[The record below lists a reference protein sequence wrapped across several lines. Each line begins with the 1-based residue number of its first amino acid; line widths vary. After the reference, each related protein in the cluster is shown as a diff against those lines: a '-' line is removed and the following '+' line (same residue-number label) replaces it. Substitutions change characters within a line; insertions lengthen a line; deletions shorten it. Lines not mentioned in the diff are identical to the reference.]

1 MHGGSGDLQGVAVP
15 SPSSPLTLLHRFT
28 FTSLISTL
36 LVGIVFAAVA
46 GRVAESYAIRSQARA
61 TAVYV
66 TEFVAP
72 RLVAKD
78 FDGPPATARVQFE
91 FALRNLIGKAG
102 ISSVSVR
109 NRRGEILYAQEPAGI
124 PLPPSPALEDALRG
138 RLQWR
143 WLRSSGQVEVFVPI
157 LVGNDLRPVGVYQ
170 VASDLGEMAQT
181 LVRLKWSVWAV
192 VILGMLLLYG
202 VLFTI
207 VRDASRKLQRQE
219 DALRRAFAGAVQSLA
234 NAVDARDNA
243 LANHSSRVS
252 YYGAAVAREVG
263 LSDEAIADVQIVG
276 ALHDLG
282 KIGIPDGMLTKRGPL
297 TRREWGIMRL
307 HPVYGYEIL
316 RPVPVS
322 ENVKLGV
329 RHSHERWDGEGYP
342 DGLAG
347 EQIPVIARIIA
358 VADAYEALT
367 TDRPYRRALSVE
379 EALEEIRSCSG
390 SQFDPRMVAAFVR
403 VLQYAP
409 QPQVAVA
416 TT

>member
-1 MHGGSGDLQGVAVP
+1 MHGGSGDLQGVALP
-15 SPSSPLTLLHRFT
+15 SPSSHITLLQRFT
-28 FTSLISTL
+28 LTSLISTL
-36 LVGIVFAAVA
+36 LVGIIFAAIA
-46 GRVAESYAIRSQARA
+46 GRVAENHALRSQARA
-61 TAVYV
+61 AAVYV
-66 TEFVAP
+66 SEFMAP

-78 FDGPPATARVQFE
+78 FQRAASARVQFE
-91 FALRNLIGKAG
+91 FALRDLIGKAG
-102 ISSVSVR
+102 ITRVTVWNR
-109 NRRGEILYAQEPAGI
+109 NGEILYGERPAG
-124 PLPPSPALEDALRG
+124 PSLPVGQALDSALRG

-143 WLRSSGQVEVFVPI
+143 LLRPTGQVEIFVPI
-157 LVGNDLRPVGVYQ
+157 LVKNDLRPVGVYH
-170 VASDLGEMAQT
+170 VVSELGELTPT
-181 LVRLKWSVWAV
+181 LLRLKWSVWGV
-192 VILGMLLLYG
+192 VIFGMLLLYG

-207 VRDASRKLQRQE
+207 VRDASRKLERQE
-219 DALRRAFAGAVQSLA
+219 DALRRAFVVAVQSLA

-252 YYGAAVAREVG
+252 YYSAAIARELG
-263 LSDEAIADVQIVG
+263 LGEELIGDIQIVG

-282 KIGIPDGMLTKRGPL
+282 KIGIPDGMLAKRGPL

-322 ENVKLGV
+322 EQIKLGV

-347 EQIPVIARIIA
+347 EQIPIIARIVA

-367 TDRPYRRALSVE
+367 TDRPYRRALSPE
-379 EALEEIRSCSG
+379 ESLEEIKACSG
-390 SQFDPRMVAAFVR
+390 TQFDPRAVAAFAR

-409 QPQVAVA
+409 QPQAALAVS
-416 TT
+416 